1 MNHTMSMQESVHGH
15 QKIPGG
21 NLKENFQWAPDEYL
35 RFLAQTEAGSVY
47 RVRAIHV
54 NAGDFERI
62 QRTNCVEFT
71 EDELKLAARSLGYRP
86 VDLNHEM
93 PFLEFPQ
100 NRVIDAEYE
109 EARVEALIAVRE
121 PGVMSMIESK
131 KIVAVSIEAQFRWA
145 DVVCDDEAC
154 WLRPVGIIFTGLGLL
169 TPGVLPG
176 DPLASIV
183 MKKTGQPAAGSN
195 PASSVTGT
203 TQKVDTTP
211 TGGGVILETKQA
223 APPPE
228 QPKEEPEATTPAATA
243 PAAPTET
250 KTTRPPAE
258 PTKEE
263 NSPCSDATVVIHA
276 IDEASSVIK
285 GVREEVTKLRAELAE
300 VSSQVKL
307 LKAQRRKGSRDP
319 GRRGS
324 PPDELQH
331 SA

>member
-1 MNHTMSMQESVHGH
+1 MNPRMSKQEPVQVY

-54 NAGDFERI
+54 NAGDLERI
-62 QRTNCVEFT
+62 QRTNGVEFT

-109 EARVEALIAVRE
+109 EARVEALIAIRE

-145 DVVCDDEAC
+145 DVVCNDEAC

-183 MKKTGQPAAGSN
+183 MKKTGQPKAGPK
-195 PASSVTGT
+195 PASSFVPGMVATAT
-203 TQKVDTTP
+203 DTAP
-211 TGGGVILETKQA
+211 TGGGVILEKKQA

-228 QPKEEPEATTPAATA
+228 QPKEEPEAATPAATP
-243 PAAPTET
+243 PAAPTT
-250 KTTRPPAE
+250 PPPAE

-263 NSPCSDATVVIHA
+263 KSPCSDATVVIHA

-285 GVREEVTKLRAELAE
+285 GVREEVTKLRTELAE

-319 GRRGS
+319 GERGS
-324 PPDELQH
+324 PPNELQH